1 MADESFDGPVALIT
15 GAGGGIGRATSRM
28 LAEQGHAVA
37 LLGRTASTL
46 EASAEQLPPETP
58 ALIIEADLADPDAC
72 VDAIDA
78 VTSRFGRLDVIVN
91 NAGVA
96 PQVSIQETDARLVR
110 ETIDANLVG
119 PIVLVSSAWP
129 LLVKTRGCVVN
140 ISSMAS
146 IDPFRGFTAYAA
158 SKSGLD
164 SLTRSIMAEADE
176 TGIRAFTLNPGIV
189 ETSMLRS
196 LFDESMVPMGTAMEP
211 DEVANEILAC
221 IEGRR
226 DERIGRPHPLLPG
239 ESDSQS

>member
-1 MADESFDGPVALIT
+1 VADDSMKIPVTLIT
-15 GAGGGIGRATSRM
+15 GAGGGIGRATSQL
-28 LAEQGHAVA
+28 LAEQGHALA
-37 LLGRTASTL
+37 LLGRTSATL
-46 EASAEQLPPETP
+46 QETAELLPPETP
-58 ALIIEADLADPDAC
+58 TLILEADLADPEAC

-78 VTSRFGRLDVIVN
+78 VESRFDRLDAIVN

-96 PQVSIQETDARLVR
+96 PQVPIQDTDARLVR

-119 PIVLVSSAWP
+119 PIVLVSKAWP
-129 LLVKTRGCVVN
+129 LLVAARGCVVN
-140 ISSMAS
+140 VSSMAS

-196 LFDESMVPMGTAMEP
+196 LFDESIVPKGSAMEP
-211 DEVANEILAC
+211 AEVAEEILAC
-221 IEGRR
+221 IDGHR
-226 DERIGRPHPLLPG
+226 DDRIGRPHPLLPR
-239 ESDSQS
+239 E

>member
-1 MADESFDGPVALIT
+1 MVDEATNTPVALVT
-15 GAGGGIGRATSRM
+15 GAGGGIGRAISR
-28 LAEQGHAVA
+28 LLGERGHALA
-37 LLGRTASTL
+37 LLGRTSTTL
-46 EASAEQLPPETP
+46 EATAELLPVETP
-58 ALIIEADLADPDAC
+58 TLILEADLSHPDAC
-72 VDAIDA
+72 IDAIAA
-78 VTSRFGRLDVIVN
+78 VESRFGRLDAIVN

-96 PQVSIQETDARLVR
+96 PQVPIQDTDARLVR

-119 PIVLVSSAWP
+119 PIVLVSQAWS
-129 LLVKTRGCVVN
+129 LLVAARGCVVN

-146 IDPFRGFTAYAA
+146 IDPFQGFTAYAA

-196 LFDESMVPMGTAMEP
+196 LFDESMVPKGSAMEP
-211 DEVANEILAC
+211 TEVAEEILAC

-239 ESDSQS
+239 ESDSQP